1 MRSSDWTSDVCSS
14 DLLFSE
20 VVSAAARVREPGPI
34 VLRATGL
41 TLTAGAEPIDFA
53 LRAGEIVGL
62 AGLEGQGQDAFLR
75 ALWGLDDRAG
85 SVERLT
91 SAGVAP
97 VGSPRAALHARLAFV
112 PRVRR
117 AQSLFGWRTIVAK
130 FTPPTLATPDRQ
142 NAA

>member
-91 SAGVAP
+91 SAGVAQ
-97 VGSPRAALHARLAFV
+97 VGSPRAALDRKSV
-112 PRVRR
+112 VQGKGGSVRVDSGGR
-117 AQSLFGWRTIVAK
+117 SIVK
-130 FTPPTLATPDRQ
+130 TKHKLRIEYRQ
-142 NAA
+142 K